1 MWHLPVRF
9 HPCWGGHKI
18 NGADETHHQVSHSII
33 CILQNINAGIYQE
46 VDQNPGSSG
55 LRCKKKQNW
64 KHQEMQDVG
73 FRQISAVNSSVSH
86 LNLKCIYD
94 APRMTP
100 THA

>member
-55 LRCKKKQNW
+55 LRSEKKQN
-64 KHQEMQDVG
+64 ESI
-73 FRQISAVNSSVSH
+73 RQISAVNSSVSH